1 MSYKV
6 DNAIIM
12 AAGTSSRFVPL
23 SYELPKALITVKG
36 EVLIERQI
44 RQLKEAGIN
53 EIVVIT
59 GYKKE
64 LFYYLKEKYNI
75 IIVENDDYDKRNNNS
90 SIYVAKKYLK
100 NTYIC
105 SADNYFPINPFKSTV
120 KFSFYSALFSKGY
133 TDEWCIHTDNNG
145 YIDDVTIG
153 GSNSWYMI
161 GHVFWSNEFSNKFVK
176 ILEDVYDMPETKDKL
191 RETIYLEHLDT
202 LKLKIQKYQE
212 GYIFEFD
219 SLDELRTFDTS
230 YIDNTHSK
238 TLKAIAKNLNCGES
252 DITNISVL
260 KSPDKISAIG
270 FTFVVNKKKYE
281 YVYNTKIWRQIN
293 K

>member
-53 EIVVIT
+53 EIVVVT

-64 LFYYLKEKYNI
+64 LFYYLKEKYNVI
-75 IIVENDDYDKRNNNS
+75 IIENDDYDERNNNS

-120 KFSFYSALFSKGY
+120 KFSFYSALFSKNH
-133 TDEWCIHTDNNG
+133 TDEWCVHTDNNG

-176 ILEDVYDMPETKDKL
+176 ILENVYDMPETKDKL
-191 RETIYLEHLDT
+191 WETIYLEHLDT

-219 SLDELRTFDTS
+219 SLDELRKFDIS
-230 YIDNTHSK
+230 YISNTHSEILK
-238 TLKAIAKNLNCGES
+238 TITKNLNCGES

-270 FTFVVNKKKYE
+270 FTFIVKQKNMSMCTIQKSGGK
-281 YVYNTKIWRQIN
+281 
-293 K
+293 

>member
-53 EIVVIT
+53 EIVVVT

-64 LFYYLKEKYNI
+64 LFYYLKEKYNVI
-75 IIVENDDYDKRNNNS
+75 IIENDDYDERNNNS

-120 KFSFYSALFSKGY
+120 KFSFYSALFSKNH
-133 TDEWCIHTDNNG
+133 TDEWCVHTDNNG

-176 ILEDVYDMPETKDKL
+176 ILENVYDMPETKDKL
-191 RETIYLEHLDT
+191 WETIYLEHLDT

-219 SLDELRTFDTS
+219 SLDELRKFDIS
-230 YIDNTHSK
+230 YISNTHSEILK
-238 TLKAIAKNLNCGES
+238 TITKNLNCGES

-270 FTFVVNKKKYE
+270 FTFIVKQK
-281 YVYNTKIWRQIN
+281 
-293 K
+293 

>member
-53 EIVVIT
+53 EIVVVT

-64 LFYYLKEKYNI
+64 LFYYLKEKYNVI
-75 IIVENDDYDKRNNNS
+75 IIENDDYDKRNNNS

-191 RETIYLEHLDT
+191 WETIYLEHLDT

-293 K
+293 E

>member
-53 EIVVIT
+53 EIVVVT

-64 LFYYLKEKYNI
+64 LFYYLKEKYNVI
-75 IIVENDDYDKRNNNS
+75 IIENDDYDKRNNNS

-120 KFSFYSALFSKGY
+120 KFSFYSALFSKNH
-133 TDEWCIHTDNNG
+133 TDEWCVHTDNNG

-176 ILEDVYDMPETKDKL
+176 ILENVYDMPETKDKL
-191 RETIYLEHLDT
+191 WETIYLEHLDT

-219 SLDELRTFDTS
+219 SLDELRKFDIS
-230 YIDNTHSK
+230 YISNTHSEILK
-238 TLKAIAKNLNCGES
+238 TITKNLNCGES

-270 FTFVVNKKKYE
+270 FTFIVKQKKYE
-281 YVYNTKIWRQIN
+281 YVYNTKKWRQIN
-293 K
+293 E

>member
-53 EIVVIT
+53 EIVVVT

-64 LFYYLKEKYNI
+64 LFYYLKEKYNVI
-75 IIVENDDYDKRNNNS
+75 IIENDDYDKRNNNS

-191 RETIYLEHLDT
+191 WETIYLEHLDT

-219 SLDELRTFDTS
+219 SLDKLRTFDTS

-270 FTFVVNKKKYE
+270 FTFIVKQKKYE
-281 YVYNTKIWRQIN
+281 YVYNTKKWRQIN
-293 K
+293 E

>member
-53 EIVVIT
+53 EIVVVT

-64 LFYYLKEKYNI
+64 LFYYLKEKYNVI
-75 IIVENDDYDKRNNNS
+75 IIENDDYDKRNNNS

-120 KFSFYSALFSKGY
+120 KFSFYSALFSKNH

-191 RETIYLEHLDT
+191 WETIYLEHLDT

-219 SLDELRTFDTS
+219 SLDELRKFDIS
-230 YIDNTHSK
+230 YISYTHSEILK
-238 TLKAIAKNLNCGES
+238 TIAKDLNCGES

-281 YVYNTKIWRQIN
+281 YVYNTKTWRQIN

>member
-1 MSYKV
+1 M
-6 DNAIIM
+6 IM
-12 AAGTSSRFVPL
+12 ISGS
-23 SYELPKALITVKG
+23 
-36 EVLIERQI
+36 
-44 RQLKEAGIN
+44 IN
-53 EIVVIT
+53 TTYSVFFE
-59 GYKKE
+59 
-64 LFYYLKEKYNI
+64 
-75 IIVENDDYDKRNNNS
+75 
-90 SIYVAKKYLK
+90 KKYLK

-120 KFSFYSALFSKGY
+120 KFSFYSALFSKNH

-145 YIDDVTIG
+145 YIDDGTIG
-153 GSNSWYMI
+153 GSNSWYMS

-191 RETIYLEHLDT
+191 WETIYLEHLDT

-219 SLDELRTFDTS
+219 SLDELRKFDTS

-238 TLKAIAKNLNCGES
+238 ILKTIAIKLNCGES

-281 YVYNTKIWRQIN
+281 YVYNTKTWRQIN

>member
-53 EIVVIT
+53 EIVVVT

-64 LFYYLKEKYNI
+64 LFYYLKEKYNVI
-75 IIVENDDYDKRNNNS
+75 IIENDDYDKRNNNS

-191 RETIYLEHLDT
+191 WETIYLEHLDT

-270 FTFVVNKKKYE
+270 FTFIVKQKKYE
-281 YVYNTKIWRQIN
+281 YVYNTKKWRQIN
-293 K
+293 E

>member
-53 EIVVIT
+53 EIVVVT

-75 IIVENDDYDKRNNNS
+75 IIVENDDYDKQNNNS
-90 SIYVAKKYLK
+90 SIYAAKKYLK

-191 RETIYLEHLDT
+191 WETIYLEHLDT

>member
-191 RETIYLEHLDT
+191 WETIYLEHLDT

>member
-53 EIVVIT
+53 EIVVVT

-64 LFYYLKEKYNI
+64 LFYYLKEKYNVI
-75 IIVENDDYDKRNNNS
+75 IIENDDYDKRNNNS

-153 GSNSWYMI
+153 GSNSWYRI

-191 RETIYLEHLDT
+191 WETIYLEHLDT

>member
-53 EIVVIT
+53 EIVVVT

-64 LFYYLKEKYNI
+64 LFYYLKEKYNVI
-75 IIVENDDYDKRNNNS
+75 IIENDDYDKRNNNS

-191 RETIYLEHLDT
+191 WETIYLEHLDT

-238 TLKAIAKNLNCGES
+238 TLKAIAKNLNCAES

>member
-53 EIVVIT
+53 EIVVVT

-64 LFYYLKEKYNI
+64 LFYYLKEKYNVI
-75 IIVENDDYDKRNNNS
+75 IIENDDYDKRNNNS

-120 KFSFYSALFSKGY
+120 KFSFYSALFSKNH
-133 TDEWCIHTDNNG
+133 TDEWCVHTDNNG

-191 RETIYLEHLDT
+191 WETIYLEHLDT

-219 SLDELRTFDTS
+219 SLDELRKFDTS
-230 YIDNTHSK
+230 YISNTHSEILK
-238 TLKAIAKNLNCGES
+238 TITKNLNCGES

-270 FTFVVNKKKYE
+270 FTFIVKQKKYE
-281 YVYNTKIWRQIN
+281 YVYNTKKWRQIN
-293 K
+293 E

>member
-53 EIVVIT
+53 EIVVVT

-64 LFYYLKEKYNI
+64 LFYYLKEKYNVI
-75 IIVENDDYDKRNNNS
+75 IIENDDYDKRNNNS

-191 RETIYLEHLDT
+191 WETIYLEHLDT

>member
-53 EIVVIT
+53 EIVVVT

-64 LFYYLKEKYNI
+64 LFYYLKEKYNVI
-75 IIVENDDYDKRNNNS
+75 IIENDDYDKRNNNS
-90 SIYVAKKYLK
+90 SIYVAKKFLK

-120 KFSFYSALFSKGY
+120 KFSFYSALFSKNH

-191 RETIYLEHLDT
+191 WETIYLEHLDT

-219 SLDELRTFDTS
+219 SLDELRKFDTS

-238 TLKAIAKNLNCGES
+238 ILKAIAIKLNCGES

-281 YVYNTKIWRQIN
+281 YVYNTKTWRQIN

>member
-53 EIVVIT
+53 EIVVVT

-64 LFYYLKEKYNI
+64 LFYYLKEKYNVI
-75 IIVENDDYDKRNNNS
+75 IIENDDYDERNNNS

-120 KFSFYSALFSKGY
+120 KFSFYSALFSKNH
-133 TDEWCIHTDNNG
+133 TDEWCVHTDNNG

-176 ILEDVYDMPETKDKL
+176 ILENVYDMPETKDKL
-191 RETIYLEHLDT
+191 WETIYLEHLDT

-219 SLDELRTFDTS
+219 SLDELRKFDIS
-230 YIDNTHSK
+230 YISNTHSEILK
-238 TLKAIAKNLNCGES
+238 TITKNLNCGES

-270 FTFVVNKKKYE
+270 FTFIVKQKKYE
-281 YVYNTKIWRQIN
+281 YVYNTKKWRQIN
-293 K
+293 E

>member
-1 MSYKV
+1 M
-6 DNAIIM
+6 
-12 AAGTSSRFVPL
+12 
-23 SYELPKALITVKG
+23 
-36 EVLIERQI
+36 
-44 RQLKEAGIN
+44 
-53 EIVVIT
+53 
-59 GYKKE
+59 
-64 LFYYLKEKYNI
+64 
-75 IIVENDDYDKRNNNS
+75 
-90 SIYVAKKYLK
+90 
-100 NTYIC
+100 
-105 SADNYFPINPFKSTV
+105 

-191 RETIYLEHLDT
+191 WETIYLEHLDT